1 MNGGCRLQIKRGIV
15 LRHGVLAVRFLAHFD
30 VSDGISTLLDVCD
43 LRRRVVRSAVEHGD
57 RDHRRQIVGEAAGE
71 EKIEAAM
78 LVPSTIVHVF
88 VGMPRIDGGHTI
100 GDSIL
105 ARTLRN
111 LDEGS
116 IRIHRTR
123 FDPLDRVTNTIPN
136 VVRAVLVAGIGRSSE
151 FECTAW
157 KLRCQTISA

>member
-71 EKIEAAM
+71 KRSKP
-78 LVPSTIVHVF
+78 LCWYPPPSST
-88 VGMPRIDGGHTI
+88 
-100 GDSIL
+100 S
-105 ARTLRN
+105 
-111 LDEGS
+111 
-116 IRIHRTR
+116 
-123 FDPLDRVTNTIPN
+123 
-136 VVRAVLVAGIGRSSE
+136 SSE
-151 FECTAW
+151 CHGSMEDT
-157 KLRCQTISA
+157 Q